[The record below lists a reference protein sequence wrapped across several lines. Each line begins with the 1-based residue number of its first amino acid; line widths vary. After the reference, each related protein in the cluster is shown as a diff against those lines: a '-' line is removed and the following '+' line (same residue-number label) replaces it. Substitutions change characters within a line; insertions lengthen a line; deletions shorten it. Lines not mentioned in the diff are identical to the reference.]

1 MGFGVP
7 AGLGLQAASGRRPLI
22 LVGDGAF
29 WMTGWERLNAPRY
42 GWNPIV
48 LLFNNASWEMLRAF
62 QPESQFNDLVA
73 LSFAGLAN
81 ALGGKGRRVTTRAE
95 LREALDAAVA
105 DDSCFQLIEIMLQ
118 RGQLSR
124 TLARFVEGFKAA
136 RRQS

>member
-1 MGFGVP
+1 
-7 AGLGLQAASGRRPLI
+7 
-22 LVGDGAF
+22 
-29 WMTGWERLNAPRY
+29 
-42 GWNPIV
+42 
-48 LLFNNASWEMLRAF
+48 MLRAF

-73 LSFAGLAN
+73 LNFAGLAN

-105 DDSCFQLIEIMLQ
+105 DDSCFQLVEIMLQ

-124 TLARFVEGFKAA
+124 TLARFVEGFKAV